1 MKNGPVHSTSQEK
14 SPAHLTQHAEVV
26 CQPIVASSP
35 TTARSPLLPERLM
48 MCFEEELR
56 NYDNSENTG
65 LFHRP
70 TKKTDSVNC
79 KSDTVLLTA
88 ASSLDVDGDSEDS
101 EDLQKFERFDERNHL
116 TSSLPQ
122 YKECVAAKSEL
133 SGCESPFMTLHCSSD
148 HKAKV
153 ASGSSNLTSDSLECI
168 NPGDEQ
174 FESKQS
180 PKLQHKAVTRVKSM
194 MSTEAAN
201 MSQQQKSSV
210 DEPST
215 VLATTQ
221 PSSHAQQ
228 CETDPRITERC
239 LASHQPCKKGEASEV
254 FNVPTI
260 NTVTLWRHEDESF
273 GLNVEI
279 MSSPLKVIITGLKP
293 GGAAERVRLIGFIFI
308 AVQYQ

>member
-1 MKNGPVHSTSQEK
+1 MRSTSPDK
-14 SPAHLTQHAEVV
+14 SPAHLTQHAELV
-26 CQPIVASSP
+26 CQPIGASSP
-35 TTARSPLLPERLM
+35 TTAQSPLVPEQLM

-56 NYDNSENTG
+56 NYEYTDNSENTG

-70 TKKTDSVNC
+70 AKKPDSANC

-116 TSSLPQ
+116 TSRLSQ
-122 YKECVAAKSEL
+122 CITAKSEL

-148 HKAKV
+148 HKANV
-153 ASGSSNLTSDSLECI
+153 ASGSSNLTTDSLECT

-174 FESKQS
+174 SKQS
-180 PKLQHKAVTRVKSM
+180 PKLQHEVVTWVKSM

-201 MSQQQKSSV
+201 MPQQQKSSF

-221 PSSHAQQ
+221 PSLHAQQ
-228 CETDPRITERC
+228 CETDPGITGMY
-239 LASHQPCKKGEASEV
+239 LVSHQPHKKGEASEV

-293 GGAAERVRLIGFIFI
+293 GGAAERVSLIGFILI
-308 AVQYQ
+308 AVRYQ

>member
-1 MKNGPVHSTSQEK
+1 MHSTSQDK
-14 SPAHLTQHAEVV
+14 SPACLTQHAEVF
-26 CQPIVASSP
+26 CQPIGASSP
-35 TTARSPLLPERLM
+35 TTLRSPLLPERPM
-48 MCFEEELR
+48 MCFEEELL
-56 NYDNSENTG
+56 NYEYSDNSENTR

-88 ASSLDVDGDSEDS
+88 ASSLDVDRDSEDN
-101 EDLQKFERFDERNHL
+101 EDLQKLERLDERNHL
-116 TSSLPQ
+116 TSRLPQ
-122 YKECVAAKSEL
+122 YKDCITAKSDL
-133 SGCESPFMTLHCSSD
+133 SGCESPFMTLNC
-148 HKAKV
+148 
-153 ASGSSNLTSDSLECI
+153 SGSSNLIIDSLECT

-174 FESKQS
+174 FDLKQS
-180 PKLQHKAVTRVKSM
+180 PKIQHKAVMQVKSM

-201 MSQQQKSSV
+201 MPQQQKSSV
-210 DEPST
+210 DEPSA

-228 CETDPRITERC
+228 CETDPGITERC
-239 LASHQPCKKGEASEV
+239 LASHEPCKKGEASEV

-293 GGAAERVRLIGFIFI
+293 GGAAERVCMIGFIFI